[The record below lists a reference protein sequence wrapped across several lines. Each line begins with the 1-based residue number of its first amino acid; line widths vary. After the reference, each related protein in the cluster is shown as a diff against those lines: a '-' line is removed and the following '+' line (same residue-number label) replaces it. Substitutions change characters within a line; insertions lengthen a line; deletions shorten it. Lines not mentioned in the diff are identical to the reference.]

1 MNNIENHLPVLKVKG
16 QQSDQIAEAKLIVE
30 QLHNMLHRDALHRTE
45 LFQKYAHDPDVAR
58 WSPDL
63 NQQCE
68 LIENHL
74 SVLKVKEQQSDQIAE
89 AKLIVEQLHNMLHR
103 DALHRT
109 ELFRKYANDPNVAS
123 WSPDLH
129 LQCELVEALR
139 RKLSNIT

>member
-30 QLHNMLHRDALHRTE
+30 QLHNT
-45 LFQKYAHDPDVAR
+45 
-58 WSPDL
+58 
-63 NQQCE
+63 
-68 LIENHL
+68 
-74 SVLKVKEQQSDQIAE
+74 
-89 AKLIVEQLHNMLHR
+89 LHR

-109 ELFRKYANDPNVAS
+109 ELFRKYAHDPNVAS